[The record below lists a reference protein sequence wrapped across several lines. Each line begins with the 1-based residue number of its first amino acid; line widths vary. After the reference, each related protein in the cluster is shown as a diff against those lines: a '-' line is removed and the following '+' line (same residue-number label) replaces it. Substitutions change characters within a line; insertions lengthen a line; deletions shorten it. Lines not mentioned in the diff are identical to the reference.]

1 MTAAGALVGIVL
13 AGGRSSRF
21 GRDKLVEPIDGEP
34 LLWRPIRAL
43 AAAGCTEIVVVR
55 PPASVAAG
63 SPPDSPRWPALP
75 PDLTATIRLAF
86 DAKAF
91 GGPLVGI
98 RAGLAAATSDPTAAT
113 SDPTDAGEGTGRVAL
128 VVGGDQPDL
137 APAVIAELARRT
149 LASGRATA
157 LEDETGRPRPL
168 PCALAVS
175 VALEAAERLLALGE
189 RRPRALLL
197 ALAGEM
203 IPFAEWSALDPTG
216 ASLRDIDLPG
226 DARSRRLPPAD

>member
-21 GRDKLVEPIDGEP
+21 GRDKLVAPIDGEP

-43 AAAGCTEIVVVR
+43 ALAGCTEIVVVR
-55 PPASVAAG
+55 PPGGATSG

-75 PDLTATIRLAF
+75 PDLAATIRLAF
-86 DAKAF
+86 DAEAF

-98 RAGLAAATSDPTAAT
+98 RAGLAAATSDPTV
-113 SDPTDAGEGTGRVAL
+113 AGDVAGRVAL

-137 APAVIAELARRT
+137 APAVLAELARRT
-149 LASGRATA
+149 FASGRATA
-157 LEDETGRPRPL
+157 LEDGTGRPRPL

-197 ALAGEM
+197 ALAGET
-203 IPFAEWSALDPTG
+203 IPFAEWSALDPAG

-226 DARSRRLPPAD
+226 DARARRFPPAD